1 MARAEWRPCHGNHP
15 MEPTS
20 NGAGVGGQSYRSE
33 TSLSGERSGWDECA
47 FRNNRILYREVQNLS
62 HAPPQAE
69 LRGLERTPRF
79 LNPQAMVF
87 ARKSEKHSLQGACAY
102 LFIIH
107 FFAAPDTP
115 SLPSAAAL
123 PRLFFLLTRPC
134 RWRGFRLSGAL
145 FSLGFILAWVLG
157 RTCPN
162 LISFPNLTSLKTASR
177 QVQDC
182 GTPVGAPVSMRGAG
196 GTRPQKRSA
205 GA

>member
-15 MEPTS
+15 MEPIP

-33 TSLSGERSGWDECA
+33 TSLSGERSGWDEFA
-47 FRNNRILYREVQNLS
+47 LRNNRIFYREVQNLS

-107 FFAAPDTP
+107 FLRRLIPRPYLQRRLCPASF
-115 SLPSAAAL
+115 LP
-123 PRLFFLLTRPC
+123 TRPC
-134 RWRGFRLSGAL
+134 RWREFRLSGAL

-182 GTPVGAPVSMRGAG
+182 GTPVGTPVSMRGAG
-196 GTRPQKRSA
+196 GTRPQKHSA

>member
-1 MARAEWRPCHGNHP
+1 
-15 MEPTS
+15 MEPIP

-33 TSLSGERSGWDECA
+33 TSLSGERSGWDEFA
-47 FRNNRILYREVQNLS
+47 LRNNRIFYREVQNLS

-87 ARKSEKHSLQGACAY
+87 ARKSEKHSPQGACAY

-123 PRLFFLLTRPC
+123 PRLLLAYTSLPMARVSTV
-134 RWRGFRLSGAL
+134 GRLV
-145 FSLGFILAWVLG
+145 LAWVYSRLG
-157 RTCPN
+157 AWEN
-162 LISFPNLTSLKTASR
+162 LSKSDILSESDILEDRL
-177 QVQDC
+177 
-182 GTPVGAPVSMRGAG
+182 
-196 GTRPQKRSA
+196 SA
-205 GA
+205 GTGLRDAGRRASFDERCRQHPPAETFSWRLSDR